1 MSASDDDAQL
11 SLPMQIDDDQ
21 ALLTIADARKNSR
34 SDILGRYSLKIVS
47 EQSDRLDAILRA
59 LAEGMPLRQIARAY
73 RVGYYTLT
81 RIQSEFP
88 DKLATE
94 KKRLADDLH
103 SFARM
108 ATERIIDEMD
118 SMDIDKLPIA
128 IGIATEKHLLL
139 SGSPTAIIGRTEVSH
154 EDVERMRDA
163 LIADVIEIPAETGCG
178 GGSGKQTGEAGAGGL
193 GAVDPVPGSG
203 ADEVGK

>member
-81 RIQSEFP
+81 RLRSEFP
-88 DKLATE
+88 DKLATH
-94 KKRLADDLH
+94 KNRLADDLLT
-103 SFARM
+103 FGQLAIERM
-108 ATERIIDEMD
+108 IEDIDR
-118 SMDIDKLPIA
+118 MDIDKIGVQL
-128 IGIATEKHLLL
+128 GIALDKHLVL
-139 SGSPTAIIGRTEVSH
+139 SGSPSVIIGRTEVSH
-154 EDVERMRDA
+154 DDVERMRDA
-163 LIADVIEIPAETGCG
+163 LIAEVIEIPAETGCG
-178 GGSGKQTGEAGAGGL
+178 GGSAGQTGEAGAGGL
-193 GAVDPVPGSG
+193 GAVEPVPGSG